1 MGIRIEPVADDS
13 AFEAVLPLIADYQT
27 FYESKTISE
36 AKNRAYFTRFVP
48 PNDYGMI
55 LGAWDGDD
63 MVGFACIYWTGS
75 SIEARDV
82 ALMSDLLVRAN
93 QRGKGVGRALIDAC
107 ADAARERGCAWVEWL
122 THVNNRTAQRL
133 YEQTGA
139 NRDTWFGYDIPTE

>member
-1 MGIRIEPVADDS
+1 MAIRIEPVASDE
-13 AFEAVLPLIADYQT
+13 AFEALLPLIEDYQR
-27 FYESKTISE
+27 FYESDTISE
-36 AKNRAYFTRFVP
+36 AKNRTYFARFVP
-48 PNDYGMI
+48 PNDYGTI

-82 ALMSDLLVRAN
+82 ALMSDLLVRAD

-107 ADAARERGCAWVEWL
+107 AAAARERGCAWVEWL